1 MAANFQTLGYE
12 AVQKTLPMVKMAI
25 QLDKRSQKL
34 YDLSVNKNGRRFQ
47 KFEIGSSNKDSPD
60 GKND

>member
-12 AVQKTLPMVKMAI
+12 AVQKTLPMVKMAV
-25 QLDKRSQKL
+25 QLDKGSQKH
-34 YDLSVNKNGRRFQ
+34 YDLSVNKNGPRFQ
-47 KFEIGSSNKDSPD
+47 KFEICNSNKDSPD